1 MSLPFPPSIP
11 CMAGRL
17 KNYVHKWYTITSDQ
31 WILDALRGVTIE
43 FIVKPTQLFVPNQ
56 YKFNPLE
63 IKIIDEQIACFLER
77 GIIEKATHSNGE
89 YISNIFIRPK
99 KDGSY
104 RLILNLQQLNESVEY
119 HHFKME
125 NLRNAITLM
134 TPNCFMASIDLK
146 DAYYSVSVN
155 KNHRKYLRFI
165 WKHQLFQFT
174 CLPNGLSCA
183 PRIFTKIL
191 KPIYATLRSQGFE
204 NVGYIDDS
212 YLQGGTFS
220 DCNTNVAVTTKL
232 FTDLGFI
239 LNHEKSVFE
248 PKQVITFLGF
258 VLNSVTLTVA
268 LTPEK
273 ATK

>member
-1 MSLPFPPSIP
+1 
-11 CMAGRL
+11 MAGRL

-31 WILDALRGVTIE
+31 WILDAIRGVTIE
-43 FIVKPTQLFVPNQ
+43 FIAKPTQLFVPNQ

-89 YISNIFIRPK
+89 YISNILIRPK

-165 WKHQLFQFT
+165 WKHQLF
-174 CLPNGLSCA
+174 
-183 PRIFTKIL
+183 
-191 KPIYATLRSQGFE
+191 
-204 NVGYIDDS
+204 
-212 YLQGGTFS
+212 
-220 DCNTNVAVTTKL
+220 
-232 FTDLGFI
+232 
-239 LNHEKSVFE
+239 
-248 PKQVITFLGF
+248 
-258 VLNSVTLTVA
+258 
-268 LTPEK
+268 
-273 ATK
+273 

>member
-1 MSLPFPPSIP
+1 MLTNGTPS
-11 CMAGRL
+11 
-17 KNYVHKWYTITSDQ
+17 SQDQ
-31 WILDALRGVTIE
+31 WILDAIRGVTID
-43 FIVKPTQLFVPNQ
+43 FFAKPTQFFVPTQ
-56 YKFNPLE
+56 YKFNPFE
-63 IKIIDEQIACFLER
+63 IKIIGEQIACFLER

-89 YISNIFIRPK
+89 YISNIFLRPK

-104 RLILNLQQLNESVEY
+104 RLILNLKQLNESVEY

-155 KNHRKYLRFI
+155 KNHGKYLGVI

-191 KPIYATLRSQGFE
+191 KSIYATLRSQGFE
-204 NVGYIDDS
+204 NVGYIDDP

-220 DCNTNVAVTTKL
+220 DC
-232 FTDLGFI
+232 
-239 LNHEKSVFE
+239 S
-248 PKQVITFLGF
+248 
-258 VLNSVTLTVA
+258 TVM
-268 LTPEK
+268 LLSPPSF
-273 ATK
+273 

>member
-1 MSLPFPPSIP
+1 M
-11 CMAGRL
+11 
-17 KNYVHKWYTITSDQ
+17 K
-31 WILDALRGVTIE
+31 
-43 FIVKPTQLFVPNQ
+43 
-56 YKFNPLE
+56 

-77 GIIEKATHSNGE
+77 GTIEKATQSNGE

-104 RLILNLQQLNESVEY
+104 RLILNLKQLNESAEY

-125 NLRNAITLM
+125 NFRNAITLM

-155 KNHRKYLRFI
+155 KNDRKYLRFI

-191 KPIYATLRSQGFE
+191 KPIYATLRSQGLE

-220 DCNTNVAVTTKL
+220 DCSTNVAVTTKL

-239 LNHEKSVFE
+239 LNYEKSVFD

-273 ATK
+273 ATKPQQSLQSNHPQLGKLQNWSV

>member
-1 MSLPFPPSIP
+1 M
-11 CMAGRL
+11 
-17 KNYVHKWYTITSDQ
+17 
-31 WILDALRGVTIE
+31 
-43 FIVKPTQLFVPNQ
+43 KPTR
-56 YKFNPLE
+56 E
-63 IKIIDEQIACFLER
+63 
-77 GIIEKATHSNGE
+77 IIEKATHSNGE

-104 RLILNLQQLNESVEY
+104 WLILNLQQLNESVEY
-119 HHFKME
+119 HHFKMG

-165 WKHQLFQFT
+165 WKHQLFQFI

-191 KPIYATLRSQGFE
+191 KPIYVTLRSQGFE

-239 LNHEKSVFE
+239 LNHEKSISE
-248 PKQVITFLGF
+248 PKQ
-258 VLNSVTLTVA
+258 
-268 LTPEK
+268 P
-273 ATK
+273 

>member
-1 MSLPFPPSIP
+1 MSLPFPPSIR

-17 KNYVHKWYTITSDQ
+17 KNYVDKWHTITSDQ
-31 WILDALRGVTIE
+31 WILDAIKGVTID
-43 FIVKPTQLFVPNQ
+43 FIEKPTQLFVPTQ

-191 KPIYATLRSQGFE
+191 KPIYATLRSQ
-204 NVGYIDDS
+204 
-212 YLQGGTFS
+212 
-220 DCNTNVAVTTKL
+220 
-232 FTDLGFI
+232 
-239 LNHEKSVFE
+239 
-248 PKQVITFLGF
+248 
-258 VLNSVTLTVA
+258 
-268 LTPEK
+268 
-273 ATK
+273 